1 MPLPSL
7 RLPGVLM
14 ICLTASVGCNRSNN
28 AEVEVARAEAQT
40 LKAELA
46 KAKARADAAEAELTK
61 VKAAQSQPKAVDAD
75 RRAAEWVVRVGGVVR
90 VLAEGVNRE
99 YPREGKLPD
108 TPFKVTFVNIVEPGN
123 QNKLT
128 NEGVKYLAGLKHLKS
143 LEMTPNGV
151 DDFSF
156 LEGMDSLE
164 RFHGSIRDAALVH
177 LKNRKGIKELAVG
190 FFWGNKNFTDAG
202 LAQLKELKNLEV
214 LDLSGCDIT
223 DAGLENLRSFNGLR
237 WLNVF
242 RTRLTGAGF
251 QHLKGLTELR
261 ELHMAETEVAD
272 AGLEHLKGLPKLAVI
287 NVGGSK
293 VTDAGLMHFQGLPK
307 LEGLHL
313 DGNKVTDTGLA
324 HLKGVS
330 NLRQLSLKDTMV
342 TDDGVKALKAALPT
356 CSVTK

>member
-28 AEVEVARAEAQT
+28 AEVEAARAEAQT

-46 KAKARADAAEAELTK
+46 KAKARADAAEAELAKLKT
-61 VKAAQSQPKAVDAD
+61 AQSQPLDAD

-99 YPREGKLPD
+99 YPKEGKLPD

-164 RFHGSIRDAALVH
+164 RFGGRITDAGLVH
-177 LKNRKGIKELAVG
+177 LKNRKGIKELVVG

-202 LAQLKELKNLEV
+202 LAHLKELSQLER
-214 LDLSGCDIT
+214 LDLSGCAIT
-223 DAGLENLRSFNGLR
+223 DAGLEHLRNLNKLQ
-237 WLNVF
+237 WLNVS
-242 RTRLTGAGF
+242 RTRLSGAGF

-261 ELHMAETEVAD
+261 ELHMAATEVVD
-272 AGLEHLKGLPKLAVI
+272 AGLEHLKGLPQLAVI
-287 NVGGSK
+287 NMSGSK
-293 VTDAGLMHFQGLPK
+293 VTDAGLVHLEGLPK
-307 LEGLHL
+307 LEVLHL
-313 DGNKVTDTGLA
+313 DGNKITDAGLA
-324 HLKGVS
+324 HLRELS
-330 NLRQLSLKDTMV
+330 NLRQLNLKDTMV
-342 TDDGVKALKAALPT
+342 TDDGIKSLKGALPN